1 VAARLD
7 NMTKEPHHSN
17 GHDTNHHVPRSSS
30 PKLNFMMTSTEE
42 HPAFRP
48 VHGFHNV
55 LPVDGQEGVSDS
67 GGDAASSSTS
77 SLKWFCPPEG
87 DAKTDGW
94 WKRTET
100 GSLEIAAPAKKD
112 FWRKTFYEPLLVKDD
127 APFLYSVVPLTSLP
141 ATIETSFTITNAAS
155 QFDQAGIIIRLDAE
169 HWIKTG
175 VEVVDGLP
183 RLSCVVTN
191 GFSDWSTQTWSE
203 PKLSIRVHML
213 PQNGGSFVVEAAPLQ
228 ENDPAEKSNI
238 GAKQEKE
245 WSLVRICHMNKD
257 MSHDFLNG
265 HPTVQSAYRGE
276 SAPPNTVMAGVFAA
290 CPIDQNGSC
299 VVRFHDISIVEGS
312 SFVHTA

>member
-1 VAARLD
+1 
-7 NMTKEPHHSN
+7 
-17 GHDTNHHVPRSSS
+17 
-30 PKLNFMMTSTEE
+30 MMAPTEE
-42 HPAFRP
+42 PPTFRP

-55 LPVDGQEGVSDS
+55 SPVDGQEGISNDGS
-67 GGDAASSSTS
+67 AAS
-77 SLKWFCPPEG
+77 SLKWFCPPGG

-94 WKRTET
+94 WKRTDT

-112 FWRKTFYEPLLVKDD
+112 FWRKTYYEPLLVKDD
-127 APFLYSVVPLTSLP
+127 APFLYSVVPMAALP
-141 ATIETSFTITNAAS
+141 ATIETSFTITEAAS

-191 GFSDWSTQTWSE
+191 GFSDWSTQTWSA

-213 PQNGGSFVVEAAPLQ
+213 PQNGGSFVVEAAPIQ
-228 ENDPAEKSNI
+228 EEDPDNNSNI
-238 GAKQEKE
+238 GTKKE

-257 MSHDFLNG
+257 MNHDFLND
-265 HPTVQSAYRGE
+265 HLTVLNAYRGE
-276 SAPPNTVMAGVFAA
+276 SAPSNTIMAGVFAA
-290 CPIDQNGSC
+290 CPIDQNGTC
-299 VVRFHDISIVEGS
+299 VVRFHDITIVEGS